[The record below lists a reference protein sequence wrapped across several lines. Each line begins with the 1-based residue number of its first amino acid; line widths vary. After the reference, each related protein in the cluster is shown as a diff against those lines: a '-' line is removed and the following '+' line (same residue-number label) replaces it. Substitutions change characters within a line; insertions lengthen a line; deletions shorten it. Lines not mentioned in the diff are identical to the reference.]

1 MLLAITFHNECDLSD
16 KDRFYTLDAT
26 TNRCGETKF
35 PKGSG
40 LPVSGASDKGK
51 GYLIRSFDFKRPDQ
65 YAMLNDSAV
74 GTKRSQVT
82 GRIQEPEPFPFVNDH
97 SQIFTGEQQLLNAT
111 LGAGRVDWQKAT
123 DRSRKTNG
131 QGDQLQSAAH
141 RGFLHE
147 RERQCCQRSVTIE
160 TLYKTNITRRL
171 RRVTVKSAAASRPSS
186 FQVFEMR

>member
-1 MLLAITFHNECDLSD
+1 MTFHNGDLP
-16 KDRFYTLDAT
+16 RRVGVYTLDAT
-26 TNRCGETKF
+26 AKRCGAAKSS
-35 PKGSG
+35 KGSG
-40 LPVSGASDKGK
+40 LPVSVESEARGGS
-51 GYLIRSFDFKRPDQ
+51 LFLSFDFERSDR
-65 YAMLNDSAV
+65 ATTLNDSAV
-74 GTKRSQVT
+74 RTKRSQVT
-82 GRIQEPEPFPFVNDH
+82 GRIQEPEPFPFVDDR

-160 TLYKTNITRRL
+160 TL
-171 RRVTVKSAAASRPSS
+171 
-186 FQVFEMR
+186 